1 VRPTMSSSHPV
12 PAPDGAVPVFV
23 YGTLRPGGRRWE
35 ASLAP
40 HVVARRP
47 AHLPGADLYEGP
59 GYPVMVHP
67 PAPTPAAD
75 RGPDGLANGGRF
87 GVGDEDP
94 ARDGE
99 DGTRGVVGVVVWL
112 SPGDEDEVIAS
123 LDEIEGH
130 VPGGD
135 DNQYERV
142 RREVT
147 TPHGPVSAWTYV
159 AGPRI
164 DVRSLPILRSGDW
177 LAR

>member
-1 VRPTMSSSHPV
+1 MSSSPPDHT
-12 PAPDGAVPVFV
+12 PDGAVAVFV
-23 YGTLRPGGRRWE
+23 YGTLRPGGHRWE

-40 HVVARRP
+40 HVVARLP
-47 AHLPGADLYEGP
+47 ARLPGADLYAGP

-67 PAPTPAAD
+67 TTP
-75 RGPDGLANGGRF
+75 REV
-87 GVGDEDP
+87 VGD
-94 ARDGE
+94 DGPSE
-99 DGTRGVVGVVVWL
+99 VVDDGSGEVVGDVVWL
-112 SPGDEDEVIAS
+112 APDTVDEVIAS

-147 TPHGPVSAWTYV
+147 TPRGPVSAWTYV

-164 DVRSLPILRSGDW
+164 DVATLPVLASGDW
-177 LAR
+177 LDR